1 MTLVSRQ
8 ENLSISMA
16 LRALFTTCAKWV
28 AVLVIAA
35 GGFQLSRAQ
44 DSIQATVVSG
54 EQTIR
59 SGDSISVGVLE
70 EGAISGSFKVGKD
83 GGINYPLLGRVLV
96 AGNTL
101 DETAKQ
107 IEAALEQDYL
117 RDALVSVT
125 MAARQENSVFIFGAV
140 RGQGAVAFDP
150 AEGMTLGR
158 AIALMGGTDETADT
172 SKVEIQRSDTERPS
186 ESRVNLN
193 SQQELV
199 LEDGDI
205 VVVGRK
211 PEIVAQAVRDSF
223 SQKEA
228 VEMGRVIVSGQ
239 VNREGIV
246 EVPLEGGLS
255 MLEVM
260 AMAGGSTRL
269 ARLSR
274 VKVNRK
280 MPDGS
285 DESYTVDVDKIRKIG
300 GEESFTVLAGDRIYV
315 PESIF

>member
-1 MTLVSRQ
+1 
-8 ENLSISMA
+8 MA

-107 IEAALEQDYL
+107 IEVALEQDYL

-125 MAARQENSVFIFGAV
+125 MASRQENSVFIFGAV

-172 SKVEIQRSDTERPS
+172 SKVEIQRSDTDRPS

-193 SQQELV
+193 TQQDLA

-211 PEIVAQAVRDSF
+211 PEIVAQSVRDSVAR
-223 SQKEA
+223 EV

-246 EVPLEGGLS
+246 EVPLEGGMS

-274 VKVNRK
+274 VKVNRT